1 MDEFKIEKD
10 GFEIVHNFMSD
21 DDALA
26 YRSMATRE
34 HLTRALPYDTGN
46 KLQMPVTKFPEPV
59 NEALNALFFRV
70 ACKRHEVL
78 YPEKDMKE
86 CKTIFDQRRYWCRFM
101 WYGWINEDE
110 VMAILFLTQ
119 PGVDYEGGLRILNK
133 DGSETNIDSYCNMG
147 DLAIVKGGIPHYVK
161 ININKPLL
169 HGRLTFFVNYA
180 PNSDG
185 GKQFSSLEEA
195 REYATNNNRI

>member
-101 WYGWINEDE
+101 WYGWINEH
-110 VMAILFLTQ
+110 VTHI
-119 PGVDYEGGLRILNK
+119 K
-133 DGSETNIDSYCNMG
+133 
-147 DLAIVKGGIPHYVK
+147 
-161 ININKPLL
+161 
-169 HGRLTFFVNYA
+169 
-180 PNSDG
+180 
-185 GKQFSSLEEA
+185 
-195 REYATNNNRI
+195 